1 MKFYKRDPH
10 TALEGMSE
18 LTLEQIGAYN
28 LLIDLLYARD
38 GLVPDDDKLV
48 ARLLHRDPRTWR
60 TMKKQ
65 LMAAGKVHI
74 TNEGLLTANGVDDTR
89 SQANLKSEI
98 ARRSAT
104 HRWDLFRLSKQ
115 LNGRTMQTQCVGN
128 TTKTKTKNSEIPSPL
143 EHAKPLAVDNGENS
157 IGAELETT
165 TKSIATDELS
175 SIIKSKWLGR

>member
-18 LTLEQIGAYN
+18 LTLEQVGAYN

-60 TMKKQ
+60 TMKRD
-65 LMAAGKVHI
+65 LMAAGKIQV
-74 TNEGLLTANGVDDTR
+74 TASGLLTANGVDHTR

-98 ARRSAT
+98 TARSAR
-104 HRWDLFRLSKQ
+104 HRWEIYRLSKQ
-115 LNGRTMQTQCVGN
+115 FNGRPMQTQCVGN
-128 TTKTKTKNSEIPSPL
+128 ATKTKTKNSEIPSPL
-143 EHAKPLAVDNGENS
+143 EHAKPPDVDEVDKLFRPS
-157 IGAELETT
+157 PETT
-165 TKSIATDELS
+165 SKSIASGELDALVEA
-175 SIIKSKWLGR
+175 KGWR